1 MLSFFFSEND
11 LISPKQSGF
20 RPGDSCTNQLLS
32 IAQEIL
38 SAFDDGHEV
47 RAVFLDISK
56 AFDRVWHE
64 GLLLKLQQTGYR
76 EN

>member
-1 MLSFFFSEND
+1 MFSFFFCSEND
-11 LISPKQSGF
+11 LITPKQSGYS
-20 RPGDSCTNQLLS
+20 DSCNNQLLS

-76 EN
+76 ES